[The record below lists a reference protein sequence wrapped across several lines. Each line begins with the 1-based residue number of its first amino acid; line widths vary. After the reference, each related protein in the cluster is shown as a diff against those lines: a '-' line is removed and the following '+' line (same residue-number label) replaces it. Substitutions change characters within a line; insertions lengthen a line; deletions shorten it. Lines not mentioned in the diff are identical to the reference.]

1 MSLTVLVTSKVG
13 LTSSKL
19 TVASSLSV
27 TVLPSLS
34 STVTVKVFLC
44 ARPLASPSI
53 NLVIV
58 NVQVVFGASVVPTLQ
73 ACSPSK
79 SPNTESINERIST
92 VSTLLVF
99 FTVNV
104 KVTFSPVSS
113 TDVLSA
119 SFVTSIVGL

>member
-44 ARPLASPSI
+44 ARPLASP
-53 NLVIV
+53 V
-58 NVQVVFGASVVPTLQ
+58 NVVVWVKLQLPPAGNTVPTLQ
-73 ACSPSK
+73 SSLPVKVVKTSSLK
-79 SPNTESINERIST
+79 LVIVTLS
-92 VSTLLVF
+92 LLVF
-99 FTVNV
+99 FTVKV
-104 KVTFSPVSS
+104 KVTS
-113 TDVLSA
+113 
-119 SFVTSIVGL
+119 